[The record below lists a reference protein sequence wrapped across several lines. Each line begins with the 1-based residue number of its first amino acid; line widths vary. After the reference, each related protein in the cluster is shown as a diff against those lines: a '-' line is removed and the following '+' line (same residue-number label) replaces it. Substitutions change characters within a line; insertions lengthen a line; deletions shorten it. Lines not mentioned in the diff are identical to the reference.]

1 MRCAE
6 CQYFECFMRT
16 PLGGCQLGEKAPDAP
31 VAINLDAFQNELAL
45 LKLAR
50 KVKALRDAQNEHA
63 KTLNYG
69 CRCLAIRLGKEVD
82 EMLDKL
88 KIE

>member
-1 MRCAE
+1 MLKYGLVEELNPRPA
-6 CQYFECFMRT
+6 
-16 PLGGCQLGEKAPDAP
+16 GVP
-31 VAINLDAFQNELAL
+31 VMEAYANTTL

-63 KTLNYG
+63 RTLNYG
-69 CRCLAIRLGKEVD
+69 HRCLAIRLGKEVD